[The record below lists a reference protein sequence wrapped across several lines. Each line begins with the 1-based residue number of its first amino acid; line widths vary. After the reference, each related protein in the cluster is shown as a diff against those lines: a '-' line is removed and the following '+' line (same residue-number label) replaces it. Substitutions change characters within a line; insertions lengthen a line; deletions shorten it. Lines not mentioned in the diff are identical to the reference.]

1 MKSTRNFSVML
12 VTNRQARIKAL
23 TPPNRQ
29 LINDKDVDNID
40 KDLYRNNNNNINN
53 NNNREITF
61 LFQRLSMTLQRKN
74 AVSFHNTMVIE

>member
-1 MKSTRNFSVML
+1 ML

-29 LINDKDVDNID
+29 RINDKHVDNID
-40 KDLYRNNNNNINN
+40 KDLYRNNNNINN
-53 NNNREITF
+53 NTQETTF
-61 LFQRLSMTLQRKN
+61 LFQRLSMALYRKN

>member
-1 MKSTRNFSVML
+1 ML

-40 KDLYRNNNNNINN
+40 KDLYRNNNNINN
-53 NNNREITF
+53 NTQETTF
-61 LFQRLSMTLQRKN
+61 LFQRLSMALHRKN